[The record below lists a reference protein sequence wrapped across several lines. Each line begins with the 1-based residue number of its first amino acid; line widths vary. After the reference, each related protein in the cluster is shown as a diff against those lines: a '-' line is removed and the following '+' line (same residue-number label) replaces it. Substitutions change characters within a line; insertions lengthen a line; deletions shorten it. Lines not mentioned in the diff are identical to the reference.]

1 MTHLTLG
8 AARQNQ
14 GILDGNIDLII
25 EAVRHPQLQ
34 LGARQLAPVHPLV
47 EGVEVV
53 VAALEHA
60 AQPIHQ
66 AAGRMRAHL
75 YTHSSNSMASSPTRM
90 PAASTRVRSAE
101 LRHRIGFVL
110 LMWTRTRRFA
120 SSRGRRSRLPPG
132 PPTGR
137 WPISRAVGASAPPPT
152 ARSSSSDQNVPSNK
166 RGSAPPAARRTA
178 SSIAPAVGT

>member
-60 AQPIHQ
+60 AQPTHQ
-66 AAGRMRAHL
+66 AVGRMRAHL
-75 YTHSSNSMASSPTRM
+75 YAHSSNAIASSPTTM
-90 PAASTRVRSAE
+90 PAASTRARSAE

-110 LMWTRTRRFA
+110 LMWTSTTRCA
-120 SSRGRRSRLPPG
+120 SRCGKSSRLPPG
-132 PPTGR
+132 PPIGR
-137 WPISRAVGASAPPPT
+137 CPISVAVGASTPA
-152 ARSSSSDQNVPSNK
+152 ALSSPSDQNVPSK
-166 RGSAPPAARRTA
+166 KTRSAPPATRRTA